1 MLQKDK
7 YIFILIFDQII
18 AEMMC
23 LIRYCWNSFI
33 PIFMIR
39 AVLGEPIPFFSLF
52 SLARIL
58 STTAAAAAALRVM
71 HQRCAMQPNYLPHAS
86 KSSSAIPQ
94 ELHLIYERI
103 IIKKKCMYLHSI
115 VWWFHENDEHRLW
128 HSKLVGKTSPDFYSF
143 IGRQAI
149 LNNHRLDGGI
159 DGFKQKTRTNNNNN
173 NNRTCSITYLQPAE
187 LADD

>member
-52 SLARIL
+52 SLAHIL

-103 IIKKKCMYLHSI
+103 IIKKKMYVSAFNCMMISRE
-115 VWWFHENDEHRLW
+115 WR
-128 HSKLVGKTSPDFYSF
+128 TSFMTF
-143 IGRQAI
+143 KIGGQ
-149 LNNHRLDGGI
+149 N
-159 DGFKQKTRTNNNNN
+159 
-173 NNRTCSITYLQPAE
+173 QPRF
-187 LADD
+187 LFVYW